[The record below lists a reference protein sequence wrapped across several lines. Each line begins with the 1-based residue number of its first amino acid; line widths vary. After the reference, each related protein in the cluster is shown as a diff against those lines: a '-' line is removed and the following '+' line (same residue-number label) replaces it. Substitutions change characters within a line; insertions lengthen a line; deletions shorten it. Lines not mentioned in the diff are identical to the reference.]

1 MGGSFL
7 REETRLE
14 QVRMPELLAPAGDRE
29 RLEAAV
35 LYGADAVYLGGQM
48 FGMRASPQNFDG
60 QGLRDAV
67 TYCHGHGV
75 KVYLTCNTLPMVE
88 EVAALPAFI
97 EQADAAGVDALIV
110 ADIGVLML
118 AKRAAPRLDLH
129 ISTQTGVVNHLT
141 ATELYHLGASR
152 VVLARELTLE
162 QIRVIRR
169 NTPPGLELEA
179 FVHGA
184 MCVSFSGRCLLSNY
198 LTGRD
203 GNRGQCAQPC
213 RWGYHLMEEKRP
225 GLYFPIFE
233 DESGSHILNAQD
245 LCMIEHVDKLAQAG
259 VSSFKLEGRAKSA
272 YYVAVVTN
280 AYRMALELYRK
291 NPAGYAPPAWL
302 ADEVRKVSHREYST
316 GFYFGGD
323 PPGQCYGNRGY
334 VRRWEVVATVDGW
347 RDGHILCTER
357 NRFFSGDELELL
369 QPGVEPV
376 ALTVTALLDEEG
388 APLEQANHPM
398 MKLRIP
404 YPLPVAPGA
413 MLRKAQTESL

>member
-1 MGGSFL
+1 M
-7 REETRLE
+7 
-14 QVRMPELLAPAGDRE
+14 QPELLAPAGDKE

-35 LYGADAVYLGGQM
+35 LYGADAVYLGGQV
-48 FGMRASPQNFDG
+48 FGMRASPQNFDE
-60 QGLRDAV
+60 QSLPDAV
-67 TYCHGHGV
+67 QYCHAHAV

-88 EVAALPAFI
+88 EVDALPDFI
-97 EQADAAGVDALIV
+97 RQAQRAGVDALIV

-118 AKRAAPRLDLH
+118 AKRIAPHMELH

-141 ATELYHLGASR
+141 ATELHKLGAKR

-162 QIRVIRR
+162 QIAVIREK
-169 NTPPGLELEA
+169 TPPELDIEA

-245 LCMIEHVDKLAQAG
+245 LCMIEHVDQLVKAG
-259 VSSFKLEGRAKSA
+259 ISSFKIEGRAKSN

-280 AYRMALELYRK
+280 AYRIALDLYRD
-291 NPAGYAPPAWL
+291 APEQYHPPTWL
-302 ADEVRKVSHREYST
+302 TEEVRKVSHREYST
-316 GFYFGGD
+316 GFYFGGSL
-323 PPGQCYGNRGY
+323 PGQCYGNRGY
-334 VRRWEVVATVDGW
+334 VRQWEVVATVDGW
-347 RDGHILCTER
+347 QDGHILCTER
-357 NRFFSGDELELL
+357 NRFFPGDELELI
-369 QPGVEPV
+369 QPRKKPV
-376 ALTVTALLDEEG
+376 AFTALSLLNEEG
-388 APLEQANHPM
+388 ELLEQANHPM

-404 YPLPVAPGA
+404 YPEPVLSGA
-413 MLRKAQTESL
+413 MLRKAQLPTENK